1 MDNSKHLWNPISIR
15 AEQTLRISHAL
26 ALEHLDMYL
35 DNASIG
41 GAGTFSDQ
49 NTAAQLVR
57 LQAGLRDEQ
66 VRRVQDTPAA
76 RNNEEI
82 AAEAVGPEKSSKKRR
97 RERKLQEAQN
107 GAAADSSIVDVTTG
121 EADVEGSS
129 QPAKKKR
136 KDKSKS
142 KVKLESSQSAQ
153 Q

>member
-15 AEQTLRISHAL
+15 TEQTLRLSHAL

-35 DNASIG
+35 DNASNG

-49 NTAAQLVR
+49 NIAAQLVR

-66 VRRVQDTPAA
+66 VRRVQDAPSA
-76 RNNEEI
+76 RDEEI
-82 AAEAVGPEKSSKKRR
+82 ATEAVGAEKSSKKRK
-97 RERKLQEAQN
+97 RERKLQEAQS
-107 GAAADSSIVDVTTG
+107 GAAADSSVADVTTG
-121 EADVEGSS
+121 EADVVESS